1 MLLYRYPQEE
11 DTPEIFRMNEDKE
24 IKRFCWL
31 EEIDS
36 YEMLAE
42 WLLRMNN
49 LKANGAGALVIEK
62 QEQGKTEFVG
72 LIGLRNTDVFG
83 QSAVFYRIGQHFRNQ
98 GIATF
103 SVNYLLEYVK
113 REFAEIKE
121 IIAEI
126 HFENH
131 PSKRVVQK
139 LGFEFYTRSEQW
151 ETWKIRL

>member
-1 MLLYRYPQEE
+1 MLLFRLPQEK
-11 DTPEIFRMNEDKE
+11 DTPDIFRMNEDEE

-31 EEIDS
+31 EEINS

-49 LKANGAGALVIEK
+49 LEANGVGTLVIEQ
-62 QEQGKTEFVG
+62 QEQGKSEFVG
-72 LIGLRNTDVFG
+72 LMGVRTTSVHK
-83 QSAVFYRIGQHFRNQ
+83 QVAVFYRIGQHFRNK

-103 SVNYLLEYVK
+103 SVSYLLEYIK
-113 REFAEIKE
+113 KEFAEIKE

-139 LGFEFYTRSEQW
+139 LGFEFYTRSAQW
-151 ETWKIRL
+151 ETWKIKL